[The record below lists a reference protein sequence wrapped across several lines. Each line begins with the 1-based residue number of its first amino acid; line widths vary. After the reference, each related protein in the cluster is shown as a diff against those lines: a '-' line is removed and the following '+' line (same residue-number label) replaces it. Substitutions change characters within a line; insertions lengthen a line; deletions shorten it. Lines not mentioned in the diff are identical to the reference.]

1 MLIRPASREYRV
13 WTTDSRR
20 WAHYQPRPDDIIIAA
35 SAKTGQTW
43 TQQIVSS
50 LIFQDAVARPLLQV
64 SPWIDRRPFG
74 SVEDLFE
81 RIEAQK
87 HRRFLKSHLPIDG
100 LRLYD
105 IIAQRR
111 FDSAG
116 TRCARGLLIGCK
128 MVIDT
133 ITAAPIQ
140 AFCDR
145 TTRPQ
150 STEPRREGCAG
161 PGTVA
166 AA

>member
-100 LRLYD
+100 LPLYD
-105 IIAQRR
+105 IIGECPPNGGMRPLALRSIR
-111 FDSAG
+111 PLGLGD
-116 TRCARGLLIGCK
+116 RGCDGC
-128 MVIDT
+128 
-133 ITAAPIQ
+133 
-140 AFCDR
+140 C
-145 TTRPQ
+145 
-150 STEPRREGCAG
+150 G
-161 PGTVA
+161 
-166 AA
+166 